1 MDEINPYATP
11 GSALHVETVLAQ
23 GKPLG
28 YGFYKWIN
36 WAYGA
41 LAVLVYMLFFIQ
53 KAPVLSLALV
63 TGVMVFA
70 PLVSYLLVAA
80 RWRWVF
86 YGWLL
91 VHLIY
96 VCVMAVATA
105 EWSET
110 KSASRFTVAM
120 FLSVFNTLSW
130 LSGLYFHW
138 RLGKK

>member
-1 MDEINPYATP
+1 MDEINPYAAP
-11 GSALHVETVLAQ
+11 GSALYIETAHAF

-28 YGFYKWIN
+28 YGLYKWIN

-41 LAVLVYMLFFIQ
+41 LAVLVFVLFFIQ
-53 KAPVLSLALV
+53 KAPVLSLALT

-70 PLVSYLLVAA
+70 PLISYLLVAA

-91 VHLIY
+91 VHLVC
-96 VCVMAVATA
+96 VCVMAAITA
-105 EWSET
+105 EWSEA
-110 KSASRFTVAM
+110 KSASRVTVAM
-120 FLSVFNTLSW
+120 FLSVFNMLSW
-130 LSGLYFHW
+130 LSSLYFHW